1 MRTIKIKSAGILL
14 ILCSMFLFTN
24 ISGKISNT
32 EQERTKSF
40 NVNKGGKLYVN
51 VNPGEIK
58 ISAWDKNE
66 VVVKVRGLE
75 EDEIDNV
82 EMELKGN
89 VVSVKY
95 SPQWGWGDDAEF
107 MITIPSQF
115 NVEAKTSGGDVKL
128 NSNITGEVE
137 ISSMGGDV
145 SAKDINGSARLSTQ
159 GGDVKVGNISGSLN
173 LNTMGGDI
181 RVGDIKGDFA
191 KVSTM
196 GGDINIGKVSSGIG
210 ATTYGGDVSIIG
222 IGGTADI
229 QTMGGN
235 IDLRDVKGSVRME
248 TKGGNLSVKNASG
261 SIKATTYA
269 GEIELYGVTGSID
282 ARTMSGNII
291 AEINPSSGSSN
302 KLFTQNGEVD
312 LYLPPG
318 AKADVE
324 AEIKT
329 WGNWK
334 FMKDTYSIESDFP
347 AKESSSKREKG
358 IEKFYSINGG
368 GAKIKITTTN
378 GNININRG
386 YSSLGEK

>member
-1 MRTIKIKSAGILL
+1 MRTSKIKSVGILL
-14 ILCSMFLFTN
+14 AACALFTFTN
-24 ISGKISNT
+24 AAEKINDYQ
-32 EQERTKSF
+32 QERTKSF
-40 NVNKGGKLYVN
+40 NVNKGGKLYIN

-58 ISAWDKNE
+58 ITTWEKNE

-75 EDEIDNV
+75 DDEIDNV

-89 VVSVKY
+89 TVYVKY
-95 SPQWGWGDDAEF
+95 SPEWGWGDDAEF
-107 MITIPSQF
+107 MITVPLQF

-128 NSNITGEVE
+128 NSNITGDVE

-145 SAKDINGSARLSTQ
+145 SASDIKGQARLSTQ
-159 GGDVKVGNISGSLN
+159 GGDVKVGNIFGSLN

-181 RVGDIKGDFA
+181 RVGDIKGDYA

-210 ATTYGGDVSIIG
+210 ATTYGGDITIIG
-222 IGGTADI
+222 IGGNADI
-229 QTMGGN
+229 ETMGGN
-235 IDLRDVKGSVRME
+235 IDLKDIKGNVKLE

-269 GEIELYGVTGSID
+269 GEIELFGITGSID
-282 ARTMSGNII
+282 ARTMSGNIT
-291 AEINPSSGSSN
+291 AEVNPSSGSSS
-302 KLFTQNGEVD
+302 KLFSQNGEVD
-312 LYLPPG
+312 LYLPSG
-318 AKADVE
+318 AKADIE

-334 FMKDTYSIESDFP
+334 YMKDTYSIESDFP

-358 IEKFYSINGG
+358 IEKFYSVNGG

-378 GNININRG
+378 GNININKG
-386 YSSLGEK
+386 YYSTGEK